1 MALAFGLLWWAVQ
14 TGATTVPDAAV
25 GEALGLHHT
34 GALAHAGALWV
45 TQMGTGAVGCA
56 VALSAT
62 ALLASSARSALVA
75 PLWVTFL
82 GAEATAWGVKF
93 LLGRPRPT
101 FIETVAE
108 VSPSFPSA
116 HATTAVA
123 VYGFVALAAAMSL
136 DGPARRAVIAGA
148 ALLALLIGASRV
160 VLSVHYLTDVL
171 GGYLVGG
178 AWLLAALALLPP
190 GPDRNQA
197 APPASGS

>member
-1 MALAFGLLWWAVQ
+1 M
-14 TGATTVPDAAV
+14 GA
-25 GEALGLHHT
+25 ALGLDRT
-34 GALAHAGALWV
+34 GAAVHAGALWV
-45 TQMGTGAVGCA
+45 TGMGTGATGCA
-56 VALSAT
+56 VALAAT
-62 ALLASSARSALVA
+62 ALLLSSARVGLVA
-75 PLWVTFL
+75 PLWVTFA

-123 VYGFVALAAAMSL
+123 VYGFVALAAAESL
-136 DGPARRAVIAGA
+136 DGAARRAVIAWGVVM
-148 ALLALLIGASRV
+148 ALLIGVSRI

-178 AWLLAALALLPP
+178 AWLLAALATLPP
-190 GPDRNQA
+190 MQARNQ
-197 APPASGS
+197 PRGEASGP